1 MPSRSSDSG
10 SKKTLSLRQ
19 RLNAAKRAN
28 EKSMLPAVRVV
39 KSGPLPKPIKD
50 GLATLRDWFSKQG
63 YKPFPYQEEAWQQ
76 FRAGHSGL
84 INVPTGTGKTYSAYF
99 GPLSE
104 LLENPQDG
112 LQILIITPLR
122 ALSRD
127 MEKALAAPLID
138 LNLNFRVESRT
149 GDASSYLR
157 ARQKKLLPQIL
168 ITTPESLNLLLS
180 YEEAETQFSKVKA
193 VILDEWHELLSSKR
207 GIQVELAMARIRRFS
222 SNVRTWAL
230 SATIANIEE
239 AALCAVGSHNSYRVV
254 TGSLSRPITIDSL
267 IPEEIDS
274 FPWSGHLGKQM
285 LDQLVEAIDIEVS
298 TLIFTNVRSH
308 AERWYQDI
316 LDARPEWA
324 GLMALHH
331 GSLDRRSREFVEE
344 GLKSGYIKLVICT
357 SSLDLGVDFAP
368 VERVFQIG
376 SPKGIARMIQRA
388 GRSSHRPGMPCK
400 ITSVPT
406 QALELAEVVAV
417 RHAIKEGRIEPR
429 YSLNKPLDVLV
440 QHLVTCALGGGFK
453 PQALYKEIKTAYS
466 YCDLTKKEFDWV
478 MQLVRDG
485 GESLTAYPEYH
496 KIELKQ
502 GFYVVPDVRLA
513 RLHRLNIG
521 TITSSASMT
530 VAFVGGKKLGSVEES
545 FISKLQKGDVFTFA
559 GRMVEFV
566 MVRDMVAFVRTATKK
581 SNVVP
586 RWDGGR
592 FPLSASLADEIRQV
606 LERSAGKTT
615 KKTQEQ
621 DPEIAALSPILE
633 TQRTISLI
641 PKSNELLAEQLKTRY
656 GYHLFLYPFEGRL
669 VHEGLAALLAYR
681 MSQTEKLTFQM
692 TVNDYGIEFLSTEA
706 FPYEEYLTK
715 ALFTLDQLTDD
726 LIGSMNMSELARR
739 QFRDI
744 ARIANLVYQNHPGSH
759 KTSRQL
765 QTSSTVLYD
774 VFNKFDPSN
783 LLLAQAQREVL
794 ERQFEQSR
802 LATTLKR
809 LQGTSLKL
817 VKLKRPSPLCFPL
830 MAERVGSRMRVS
842 NESMGERIA
851 KMQRQ
856 WMSK

>member
-1 MPSRSSDSG
+1 MPNRSSDSG
-10 SKKTLSLRQ
+10 KKPLSLRQ
-19 RLNAAKRAN
+19 RLNALKKAN
-28 EKSMLPAVRVV
+28 ENPILPVVRVV
-39 KSGPLPKPIKD
+39 KPGPLPKPVKD
-50 GLATLRDWFSKQG
+50 GLSTLRDWFGKQG

-84 INVPTGTGKTYSAYF
+84 INVPTGAGKTYSAYF

-127 MEKALAAPLID
+127 MEKALSAPLID
-138 LNLNFRVESRT
+138 LKLNFRVESRT
-149 GDASSYLR
+149 GDASAALR

-230 SATIANIEE
+230 SATIANLEE
-239 AALCAVGSHNSYRVV
+239 AALCAVGSHNSYCVV
-254 TGSLSRPITIDSL
+254 TGSVSRPITIDSL
-267 IPEEIDS
+267 IPAEIDS
-274 FPWSGHLGKQM
+274 FPWAGHLGKQM
-285 LDQLVEAIDIEVS
+285 LDQLVEAIDIDVS

-417 RHAIKEGRIEPR
+417 RHAIKDGRIEPR

-485 GESLTAYPEYH
+485 GQSLTAYPEYH

-566 MVRDMVAFVRTATKK
+566 MVRDMTAFVRVATKK

-606 LERSAGKTT
+606 LERSAGQATNKI
-615 KKTQEQ
+615 QEE
-621 DPEIAALSPILE
+621 DPEIGALAPILDA
-633 TQRTISLI
+633 QRAISLI

-692 TVNDYGIEFLSTEA
+692 TVNDYGIEFLSTEV

-715 ALFTLDQLTDD
+715 ALFTLDHLTDD

-774 VFNKFDPSN
+774 VFNKFDPNN

-809 LQGTSLKL
+809 LLGAKLKL

-830 MAERVGSRMRVS
+830 MAERVGGRLRVS